1 MGALKFNVVLPSR
14 GDGDVVCLIQN
25 TQVRAGFL
33 YGGLKKNDDILQEEE
48 TLQLVPSVSGILHP
62 QKTPTRRSP

>member
-1 MGALKFNVVLPSR
+1 MGALKLDIVLPSR

-25 TQVRAGFL
+25 TQVGFCEA
-33 YGGLKKNDDILQEEE
+33 LKKNDHILQEEE

-62 QKTPTRRSP
+62 